1 MNGAKRAIRTRIN
14 VEQLVK
20 ASQNGE
26 RQAFDE
32 LVWLYQNR
40 ALRLAVRITGDAH
53 EAAEAV
59 QDGFVSAF
67 VRIEKLREPG
77 KFEGWLLRIV
87 SNAAI
92 SRLRASSR
100 RIDRIR
106 LADCDIK
113 ARADD
118 PDSKEKSAELKM
130 AIQRAMR
137 KLSKKEAM
145 AISLFG
151 LDDLSHK
158 QTAEIMGC
166 SEGAAR
172 WHVHKARKK
181 LKKLLEEYM

>member
-1 MNGAKRAIRTRIN
+1 MNEAKRAINIQIN

-20 ASQNGE
+20 ASQDGD

-40 ALRLAVRITGDAH
+40 ALRLAVRITGDVH

-67 VRIEKLREPG
+67 VRIEKLREPA

-100 RIDRIR
+100 RVDRIR
-106 LADCDIK
+106 LADCDME
-113 ARADD
+113 ARAND
-118 PDSKEKSAELKM
+118 PDGREKNAELKM
-130 AIQRAMR
+130 AIQLAMR

-181 LKKLLEEYM
+181 LKKLLKDYM